1 MEVVGGIA
9 EGGGEIDGCV
19 GDGQQDIKIFFQL
32 RDFVQGHFTGQG
44 DDGFVFLFC
53 AGGNAM
59 RSFSLQGLFVDAP
72 FAGDDP
78 VAAIE
83 GCFKTG
89 DLQKIINAADQPCF
103 EDAVEAAGGATRSS
117 CARKGGQ
124 RSAGLGMDDP
134 CKLPEA
140 CVQVLHGLF

>member
-59 RSFSLQGLFVDAP
+59 RSFSLQGLFVDTT
-72 FAGDDP
+72 FASDDP
-78 VAAIE
+78 VTTIE
-83 GCFKTG
+83 GLVKTG
-89 DLQKIINAADQPCF
+89 NLQKIIYTTD
-103 EDAVEAAGGATRSS
+103 E
-117 CARKGGQ
+117 
-124 RSAGLGMDDP
+124 LGM
-134 CKLPEA
+134 
-140 CVQVLHGLF
+140 